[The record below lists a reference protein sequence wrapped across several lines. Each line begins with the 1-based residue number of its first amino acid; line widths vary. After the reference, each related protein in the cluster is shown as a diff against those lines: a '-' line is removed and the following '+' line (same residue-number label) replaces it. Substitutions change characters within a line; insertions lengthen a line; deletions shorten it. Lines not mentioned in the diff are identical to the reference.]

1 MDNVLNIAK
10 TLIQAFQLGG
20 GVLFVFCLLKAGYKA
35 MWAKQKRD
43 EIKDDLAWAVVGLIL
58 VAGCFILGNHI
69 ESLISF

>member
-35 MWAKQKRD
+35 MWSKQKRD
-43 EIKDDLAWAVVGLIL
+43 EIKDDLAWAVVGLVLI
-58 VAGCFILGNHI
+58 VGCFPLG
-69 ESLISF
+69 EYVQSLISF

>member
-43 EIKDDLAWAVVGLIL
+43 EIKDDLVWAVVGLVL
-58 VAGCFILGNHI
+58 VVGCFALG
-69 ESLISF
+69 EYVQSLISF

>member
-35 MWAKQKRD
+35 MWSKQKRD
-43 EIKDDLAWAVVGLIL
+43 EIKDDLAWAVVGLVLI
-58 VAGCFILGNHI
+58 VGCFALG
-69 ESLISF
+69 EYVQSLISF